1 MELLKRPRRLRRTG
15 TLRNMVRETRI
26 ALADLIYPLFVVH
39 GEKIK
44 REIPALPEQ
53 YHFSVDELLKELE
66 EVTALGIQSILLFGV
81 PAEKDEMGLEAYSPQ
96 GIVQQA
102 VRAVKE
108 KYPELTV
115 ITDVCLCQYTSH
127 GHCGVVKEGEVDND
141 ESLELIAK
149 TALSHAQAGA
159 DMVAPSDM
167 MDGRVLKIRRI
178 LDENHYNNIP
188 IMSYSVKYASSLYGP
203 FRHAAGSSPQFG
215 DRRSYQMDPANGR
228 EALVEAALDVEE
240 GADILMVKPALA
252 YLDIIKALRDQFNQ
266 PIAAYHVSG
275 EYAMVKLAAKEGL
288 IDGEGAM
295 VEIITSI
302 KRAGAD
308 LIMTYFAKEMAA
320 WIRRNQ

>member
-81 PAEKDEMGLEAYSPQ
+81 PAEKDKMGLEAYSPQ
-96 GIVQQA
+96 GIVQKA
-102 VRAVKE
+102 VRAVKK

-308 LIMTYFAKEMAA
+308 IIMTYFAKEMAA